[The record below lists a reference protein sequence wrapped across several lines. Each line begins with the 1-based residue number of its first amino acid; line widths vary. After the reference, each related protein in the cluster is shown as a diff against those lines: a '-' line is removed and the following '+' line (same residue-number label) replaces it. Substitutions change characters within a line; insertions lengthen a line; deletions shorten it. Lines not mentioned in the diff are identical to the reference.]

1 MKYIVETLQAFR
13 HVHVVEAENEKE
25 AELYKYIKRP
35 SKCRREISPSW
46 QKILKSQSFRRLST
60 HKGDKKEKI
69 LKVRAC
75 LDFRHTKTIRRL
87 YSECVPRCRI

>member
-35 SKCRREISPSW
+35 SKCRRAMCMVACSAPSVG
-46 QKILKSQSFRRLST
+46 KNR
-60 HKGDKKEKI
+60 DM
-69 LKVRAC
+69 A
-75 LDFRHTKTIRRL
+75 
-87 YSECVPRCRI
+87 